1 VLPLTQVRWLILK
14 GQEDEALEVLATLS
28 NKPSDDKIILAEFA
42 AIKDT
47 VLEQKQ
53 ATFRDL
59 FTMDENRH
67 FHRVILAYLNQVMQ
81 QVSGINLIV
90 SDRRGRCQR

>member
-1 VLPLTQVRWLILK
+1 MK
-14 GQEDEALEVLATLS
+14 GQEDEALQVLAILNDRT
-28 NKPSDDKIILAEFA
+28 PDDKIIQSEFA

-47 VLEQKQ
+47 VLEQEK

-67 FHRVILAYLNQVMQ
+67 FHRVVLAYANQVMQ
-81 QVSGINLIV
+81 QVSGINL
-90 SDRRGRCQR
+90 

>member
-1 VLPLTQVRWLILK
+1 LK
-14 GQEDEALEVLATLS
+14 GHEDEALQVLATLS
-28 NKPSDDKIILAEFA
+28 DKRTDDKHILSEFA

-47 VLEQKQ
+47 VLEQEQ

-67 FHRVILAYLNQVMQ
+67 FHRVALAYVNQVMQ
-81 QVSGINLIV
+81 QVSGINLIT
-90 SDRRGRCQR
+90 